1 VTGQSGHTILITT
14 SSFGAGN
21 NDLLIRLREAGQN
34 VILNPHKRKL
44 TEAEVSELVR
54 VHRPVGMIA
63 GVEPLTKQVLADAK
77 GLKVISRCGGGT
89 DSVDLAAARRLG
101 ITVTATPDAVT
112 IPVAELTL
120 GLILGV
126 LRHIHT
132 ADASVRRGG
141 WERPMG
147 RLLFE
152 KTVGIIGLGRIGS
165 YLSRLLSPFGCRLVG
180 FDPAIASHEICRL
193 TDLDELLGLADIITL
208 HIPFSEETRRIINGK
223 RISMMKEGAV
233 LVNAARGGLVD
244 EQALEDALK
253 SGHLSGAALDCF
265 EQEPYLGKLKEFPQ
279 VLLTSHIG
287 GYAVEARAMM
297 EKQAVDNLLFELGR
311 QGVIP

>member
-1 VTGQSGHTILITT
+1 MTGQSGHTILITT
-14 SSFGAGN
+14 SSFGAGSD
-21 NDLLIRLREAGQN
+21 DLLTRLREAGQN

-44 TEAEVSELVR
+44 TEAEVRELVR
-54 VHRPVGMIA
+54 EHRPVGMIA

-89 DSVDLAAARRLG
+89 DSVDLAAARQFG

-147 RLLFE
+147 TLLFE
-152 KTVGIIGLGRIGS
+152 KTVGIVGLGRIGT
-165 YLSRLLSPFGCRLVG
+165 YLSRLLSPFGCTLLG
-180 FDPAIASHEICRL
+180 FDPALATHEICR
-193 TDLDELLGLADIITL
+193 
-208 HIPFSEETRRIINGK
+208 
-223 RISMMKEGAV
+223 
-233 LVNAARGGLVD
+233 
-244 EQALEDALK
+244 
-253 SGHLSGAALDCF
+253 
-265 EQEPYLGKLKEFPQ
+265 
-279 VLLTSHIG
+279 IG
-287 GYAVEARAMM
+287 GAGGADRAFGDRHSPPPLFGR
-297 EKQAVDNLLFELGR
+297 KSPDYQPGANL
-311 QGVIP
+311 